1 MFKGPAQEV
10 APGRSGPGEKG
21 KEGKVWIG
29 TLNPIDVNAE
39 SITWYPNRLLLP
51 FADFLFFPTLP
62 RSG

>member
-1 MFKGPAQEV
+1 MFKGPAQEA
-10 APGRSGPGEKG
+10 APGRSGPGDKG
-21 KEGKVWIG
+21 KEGTVWIG
-29 TLNPIDVNAE
+29 TLNPLDVNAE